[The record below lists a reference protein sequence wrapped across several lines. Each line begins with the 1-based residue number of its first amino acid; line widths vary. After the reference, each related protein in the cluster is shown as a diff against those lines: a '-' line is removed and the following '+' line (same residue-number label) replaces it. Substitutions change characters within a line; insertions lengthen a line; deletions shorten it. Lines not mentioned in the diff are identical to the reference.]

1 MFKVIVGCAAGI
13 LLLTGCEQ
21 TSDKEETD
29 AVPFESRYEPL
40 PSGTTLISGTSGK
53 DKVAAAASG
62 ALDVFPEGLKFTVHD
77 VLADGDG
84 VAVEAESHGDH
95 VSGKSYNNQY
105 HFKFRFRDGK
115 LVELKE
121 YMDTEHVTDVLCGG
135 QRPPF
140 GG

>member
-1 MFKVIVGCAAGI
+1 MSESEQNKALVAQFFDI
-13 LLLTGCEQ
+13 LNRNDIPALLDLYADDVQVT
-21 TSDKEETD
+21 TM
-29 AVPFESRYEPL
+29 
-40 PSGTTLISGTSGK
+40 GTTLISGTSGK

>member
-1 MFKVIVGCAAGI
+1 MSNAEQNKALVASFFDI
-13 LLLTGCEQ
+13 LNRNDVPALLDLYADDGEVTTMGQ
-21 TSDKEETD
+21 
-29 AVPFESRYEPL
+29 
-40 PSGTTLISGTSGK
+40 TLISGTSGK
-53 DKVAAAASG
+53 EAIAAAASG
-62 ALDVFPEGLKFTVHD
+62 ALDVFPDGLKFTVLD
-77 VLADGDG
+77 VVADDDR
-84 VAVEAESHGDH
+84 VAVEAESQGEH
-95 VSGKSYNNQY
+95 VSGKTYNNQY